1 MPGEE
6 PAPGFDRGWFR
17 FSDKIMLKVKSREP
31 DEEHSDRSEPRTR
44 SLTRFARIRA
54 QIDLSPHAGPGMM
67 QAGAGARR
75 R

>member
-1 MPGEE
+1 
-6 PAPGFDRGWFR
+6 
-17 FSDKIMLKVKSREP
+17 MLKVKSREP

-44 SLTRFARIRA
+44 PLTRFARIRA